1 VRSLAIQMA
10 TAGSTRRQVGERLD
24 RVIGLSDTRRVLDD
38 VFGPGSAEDSR
49 VPWTTLGS

>member
-24 RVIGLSDTRRVLDD
+24 RVIGPEDTRRVLDD

-49 VPWTTLGS
+49 VPWSTLGG